1 MGGRGISGGKKRR
14 ETYEVRIVGV
24 DGFGVSLAAER
35 EDEGVEGGGI
45 EGNIDCLE

>member
-1 MGGRGISGGKKRR
+1 MYK
-14 ETYEVRIVGV
+14 VRIVGV

>member
-1 MGGRGISGGKKRR
+1 MRGISGGKKRR
-14 ETYEVRIVGV
+14 ETYEVGIVGV
-24 DGFGVSLAAER
+24 DRFGVSLAAER